1 MNFHDM
7 LRKNLTAAQYAAAA
21 DPSRAVLCLACA
33 GSGKSRTL
41 AYRMARL
48 IVEGA
53 DPAGLV
59 AFTFT
64 KKAAASIQQRVSEA
78 LTASGVEPTSLAGM
92 YIGTIHGYCKHV
104 LGVLDAEY
112 RQFDVLDENRF
123 ILYLMAQYAQL
134 GLEVLRPRGQGFF
147 DVITKVAAAWHTAHN
162 ELLTFHD
169 ISSHDSELGVI
180 LEHLQENLKSDRFL
194 DFSLMIRSVVDALR
208 TKNSNAAKP
217 FSSLSHLMVDEYQDI
232 NPGQAEL
239 IRLLAGHVETLFVVG
254 DDDQAIYAW
263 RGADVSHI
271 QDFAHEHRVTNVH
284 ILEQNFRS
292 TKAIVQASS
301 HFASVFL
308 SERLP
313 KEPRAATDR
322 YPQDCR
328 VCWFLDRNTEAG
340 WVAQCVKDLLGIAYT
355 EHNEGRRGLTPA
367 DFAIL
372 MRSTRVPERNGI
384 PRHSP
389 FTTALTKLGIPFSL
403 EAGGDPF
410 ESPYLELLR
419 STLEHLREECLD
431 DERIQK
437 HFSNKVIPVF
447 SAASYPDLVRVLEG
461 WNQRIHRSRTGNR
474 LRIYPQQ
481 LFYDLLLAFNLA
493 QAPISDEA
501 MRSIGL
507 FSQMLE
513 DVETSYGHIESP
525 ERFSQVLNFLGQ
537 HAVRGYDVISG
548 EGDQVDAVTVA
559 TVHKVK
565 GLEFPCVF
573 VVDTENR
580 RFPGIQRPYEGLL
593 PHEVLQPA
601 LERGAYQNTT
611 VGEARLFYTAVTRAE
626 RYLYVS
632 GSAQLPGASRQQQ
645 PSRFTQDLASQVVV
659 NEGSENIP
667 SGSKRIQPRR
677 RDRDDSTNISLNAV
691 QSYLQCPQI
700 YQLRERHGFRPV
712 ISAMFG
718 FGKTVRTAIQK
729 LHDRYPSNLPS
740 PSQVEEVVKATF
752 HLRHIPPS
760 SNPFN
765 RPGGFERAR
774 DRAVAMV
781 QSYAQAFGSDFQR
794 PHQSGTTFSIAVA
807 DSVVS
812 GSIDLTLLTADDQ
825 ELEIVNFKALENST
839 QTNGSVDLVRPASAL
854 QVQIN
859 SQVEVRRL
867 GKPIQTGYVHFLPNS
882 QRVAM
887 PTNANS
893 FEAAFENVT
902 WAVDRIRTGD
912 FPMRPHPDK
921 CANCDFQ
928 SVCPQRLQEFRTNT
942 KPPPLHL
949 DEEYCQMAPAFSV
962 LQGMH

>member
-1 MNFHDM
+1 MKFDDV
-7 LRKNLTAAQYAAAA
+7 LRKNLTAAQYAAAV

-48 IVEGA
+48 LVEGA
-53 DPAGLV
+53 DPASLV

-64 KKAAASIQQRVSEA
+64 KKAAASIQKRVSEA
-78 LTASGVEPTSLAGM
+78 LTANGVEPTRLGGM
-92 YIGTIHGYCKHV
+92 YIGTIHGYCKSV

-123 ILYLMAQYAQL
+123 VLYLMAQYSQL
-134 GLEVLRPRGQGFF
+134 GLEILRPRGQGFF
-147 DVITKVAAAWHTAHN
+147 DAIAKVAAAWHTAHN
-162 ELLTFHD
+162 ELLTFND
-169 ISSHDSELGVI
+169 ISRHDSELGVI
-180 LEHLQENLKSDRFL
+180 LDKLQENLNADRFL
-194 DFSLMIRSVVDALR
+194 DFSLMIRYVVDALR
-208 TKNSNAAKP
+208 AKNSKAAKT

-239 IRLLAGHVETLFVVG
+239 IRLMAKQTETLFVVG

-271 QDFAHEHRVTNVH
+271 LDFAHEHRVTKVH

-292 TKAIVQASS
+292 THAIVQASS
-301 HFASVFL
+301 QFASMRL
-308 SERLP
+308 SERLE
-313 KEPRAATDR
+313 KEPRAAFDR
-322 YPQDCR
+322 HPQDCR
-328 VCWFLDRNTEAG
+328 ECWFPDRDAEAA
-340 WVAQCVKDLLGIAYT
+340 WVAQCVNDLLGTAYT
-355 EHNEGRRGLTPA
+355 ENNEGERGLTPA

-389 FTTALTKLGIPFSL
+389 FTAALTKLGIPFSL

-419 STLEHLREECLD
+419 STFEYLREENLD
-431 DERIQK
+431 GKDIRK
-437 HFSNKVIPVF
+437 HFSNRLRPLF
-447 SAASYPDLVRVLEG
+447 STASYPDLVRVLED
-461 WNQRIHRSRTGNR
+461 WNQRIHKSRKGNR

-493 QAPISDEA
+493 QAPISDDA

-507 FSQMLE
+507 FSHMLE
-513 DVETSYGHIESP
+513 DVETSFGHIESP
-525 ERFSQVLNFLGQ
+525 ERFRQVLNFLGQ
-537 HAVRGYDVISG
+537 HAAKGYDIITG
-548 EGDQVDAVTVA
+548 KGDEVDAVTVA

-573 VVDTENR
+573 VVDAENR
-580 RFPGIQRPYEGLL
+580 RFPGVHRPYEGWL
-593 PHEVLQPA
+593 PRELLQPA
-601 LERGAYQNTT
+601 LERGAYQNNT

-632 GSAQLPGASRQQQ
+632 GSAQLPGSGRQQQ
-645 PSRFTQDLASQVVV
+645 PSLFTQDLASQVVV

-667 SGSKRIQPRR
+667 SGLKRIQPRR
-677 RDRDDSTNISLNAV
+677 RDWDNSTNISLNAV

-700 YQLRERHGFRPV
+700 YQLRERHGFKPV

-729 LHDRYPSNLPS
+729 LHDHYPSNLPS

-760 SNPFN
+760 SDPFN
-765 RPGGFERAR
+765 RPGGFERAQ
-774 DRAVAMV
+774 DRAVALV
-781 QSYAQAFGSDFQR
+781 QGYAQAFGSDFQR
-794 PHQSGTTFSIAVA
+794 PHQSGTSFTIAVA
-807 DSVVS
+807 DSVVT
-812 GSIDLTLLTADDQ
+812 GSIDLTLLNADGQ

-839 QTNGSVDLVRPASAL
+839 RTNGSVDLVRPASAL

-859 SQVEVRRL
+859 SQAEVRRL

-882 QRVAM
+882 QRVTM
-887 PTNANS
+887 PTNTTS

-912 FPMRPHPDK
+912 FPMRPHPEK

-949 DEEYCQMAPAFSV
+949 DEEFQQMAPAFSV